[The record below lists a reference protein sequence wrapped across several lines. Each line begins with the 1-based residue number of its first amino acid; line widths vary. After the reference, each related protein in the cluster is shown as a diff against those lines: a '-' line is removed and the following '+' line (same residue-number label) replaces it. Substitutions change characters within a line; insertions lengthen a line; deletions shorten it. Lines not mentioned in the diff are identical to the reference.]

1 MLALA
6 KQPLPVP
13 DPLAG
18 LDALSRCVLDCL
30 AEDPERRP
38 TMPEVRGA
46 LDAV

>member
-1 MLALA
+1 
-6 KQPLPVP
+6 V
-13 DPLAG
+13 LAG
-18 LDALSRCVLDCL
+18 L